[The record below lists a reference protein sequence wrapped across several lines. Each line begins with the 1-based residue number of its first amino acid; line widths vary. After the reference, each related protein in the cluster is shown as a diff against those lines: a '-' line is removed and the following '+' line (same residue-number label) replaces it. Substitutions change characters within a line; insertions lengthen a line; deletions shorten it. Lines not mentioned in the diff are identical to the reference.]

1 MTQEPRS
8 NPDSDSAKIGRRIR
22 QLRDQRGWT
31 QIRLAHKTGLALA
44 TISRLEQ
51 GTYEDQ
57 RLSTLRTI
65 ADAFEV
71 QVADLLT
78 EPNGEPAGKAAS

>member
-1 MTQEPRS
+1 MTQEPRA

-22 QLRDQRGWT
+22 QLREQRQWT

-78 EPNGEPAGKAAS
+78 EPDGQPAEKGA